1 MSAFTSKIVL
11 SSVVLLGL
19 TSPAAPGESR
29 LERDAPA
36 QAPHATG
43 PALIHVRTAGM
54 AAVGDEM
61 QRGLVG
67 ALLTHPR
74 TREAS
79 ARLIAAFAE
88 RWDQTV
94 SPLAMMFTGQR
105 PESLLALLQDP
116 LTFAYLESGEDG
128 TPRAVMAVDTSAHP
142 GELLATL
149 ERLLPPAGTDSPP
162 GTFDGRP
169 LGLPM
174 EQLHIQELGDR
185 LVIATTR
192 PLLDAVAADLAAGG
206 PGLPQPAD
214 AVRRGLEGPLA
225 LQDELMHVAIDLERL
240 LPVDPD
246 LPHPSDY
253 PFLGFALGASGAGD
267 DMAVHLA
274 LREGSTTSAMV
285 IDGMR
290 PMNRVADVLQRI
302 PARAQEVSGFHA
314 APREAL
320 ENLAGGVEEILVK
333 LREKLREAAVD
344 SGEIDAAAIDWDTL
358 VNAAWISPMEAYSFR
373 VDPPRGALMA
383 DLIQLVPQAQL
394 EPYVAWTELALE
406 SLDLELAELEVQG
419 RVIRYISFVEG
430 RFDGGEALKHL
441 LSGRSFDDLPPF
453 QQFAIGL
460 PLVAAVGPV
469 ATVELD
475 DGWALLAN
483 QPQALERYLSHYSH
497 EPSMAQ
503 DAKTAADVRARLEG
517 ASLGG
522 VFELG
527 ETTLA
532 TYNTLLQ
539 LAGPLAGPLGQAGI
553 DVGRLPPAEL
563 FEDHLGRGFYRV
575 DADAH
580 GITLRSE
587 ALASSAAAVVVTGAL
602 TVGVVA
608 GLAARESMAEA
619 MAAEPA
625 LTEAK
630 IAVVRDV
637 LDRYRMHHNAYPDT
651 LQVLLDASDK
661 NLGDP
666 YVASEEML
674 QDAWGQPLI
683 YQLMSSR
690 KYKLFSAG
698 LEGL

>member
-1 MSAFTSKIVL
+1 MSPVTSKLVL
-11 SSVVLLGL
+11 SSVMLLGL
-19 TSPAAPGESR
+19 TPTATPGET
-29 LERDAPA
+29 DAPA
-36 QAPHATG
+36 PAPHAAG

-54 AAVGDEM
+54 AALGEELR
-61 QRGLVG
+61 QGLVG

-74 TREAS
+74 TRS
-79 ARLIAAFAE
+79 ACTRLTAAFSE

-94 SPLAMMFTGQR
+94 GPLAMMFTGQP

-116 LTFAYLESGEDG
+116 LTFSYLESGEDG
-128 TPRAVMAVDTSAHP
+128 APRAVLAVDISARP

-149 ERLLPPAGTDSPP
+149 ERLLPPAGTDAPP
-162 GTFDGRP
+162 GSFDGRP

-192 PLLDAVAADLAAGG
+192 PLLDAVAADLTAGG
-206 PGLPQPAD
+206 PGLPRPAD
-214 AVRRGLEGPLA
+214 AVRRGLEQPLA
-225 LQDELMHVAIDLERL
+225 LQGELLHVAIDLERL
-240 LPVDPD
+240 LPVSPD

-253 PFLGFALGASGAGD
+253 PFLGFALGTSGEGD
-267 DMAVHLA
+267 DMALHLA
-274 LREGSTTSAMV
+274 LREGSTSSAMV

-290 PMNRVADVLQRI
+290 PMARVAEALERI
-302 PARAQEVSGFHA
+302 PARALEVSGFHA

-320 ENLAGGVEEILVK
+320 ENTAGGFEEVLVK
-333 LREKLREAAVD
+333 LREKLREAAA
-344 SGEIDAAAIDWDTL
+344 SSEEIDASAIDWDTL

-394 EPYVAWTELALE
+394 EPYVAWTELALQ
-406 SLDLELAELEVQG
+406 SLDLELAELELHG

-441 LSGRSFDDLPPF
+441 LSGRSFEELPPF

-475 DGWALLAN
+475 DGWALVAN
-483 QPQALERYLSHYSH
+483 QPQALERYLSHYSQ

-503 DAKTAADVRARLEG
+503 DASAAAELRARLEG
-517 ASLGG
+517 ACLGG

-527 ETTLA
+527 ATTLA

-539 LAGPLAGPLGQAGI
+539 LAGPLAGPLGQAGV
-553 DVGRLPPAEL
+553 DVGRLPPAEA
-563 FEDHLGRGFYRV
+563 FADHLGRGFYRV

-587 ALASSAAAVVVTGAL
+587 RLASSAAAVVVTGAL

-608 GLAARESMAEA
+608 GLAARQTFTELK
-619 MAAEPA
+619 AAEPA

-630 IAVVRDV
+630 ISVLRDA
-637 LDRYRMHHNAYPDT
+637 LDRYRLHHGAYPET
-651 LQVLLDASDK
+651 LHALLEPSDK

-666 YVASEEML
+666 YVDSHEAL

-683 YQLMSSR
+683 YERTSSR
-690 KYKLFSAG
+690 KYELFSAG
-698 LEGL
+698 PEGF